1 MKRTVYLWLLLCL
14 PFLLPAQG
22 KPGYFALKPGDW
34 FDMQITKHKDNDY
47 YPVME
52 PLLQFQRRYVLRYQL
67 RNQLPNGNQQHSI
80 THERVVVYTPHSQK
94 FGWMGYDSYYPPYK
108 QGLDKKT
115 PKGIFL
121 LEITAT
127 GEIVSLTTDKDQP
140 PLPVM
145 MTTYSPQKQVGVS
158 IRSTYSPM
166 PPEELRPAV
175 EAMLKLRNANNGIP
189 GSIAAKTN
197 YEYSQ
202 LLIGASF
209 PLAGNALIKGTLAHA
224 HEKQVEIELGDST
237 FSFPINSRGEFYCPL
252 LLTKPEHRYIA
263 MENNGGYVFLAPGDT
278 LIIEADADTSR
289 GWQPR
294 KLSGSAKWSSM
305 LADEANELFYY
316 GNNGMSVMERNKT
329 LQEVLAAQE
338 KANNNFKALL
348 QTYEGKASP
357 ESIDYYKTNWKYRI
371 ANDWLVFLYTHGY
384 RAAPEKW
391 PFQGIPEMITTGI
404 DTMPVLMNPYHDNHF
419 SFYHKYL
426 DWLLTYQQS
435 RIGLSAGGSSEGSS
449 FYSDY
454 FVLLSMLKG
463 YPLYYKL
470 SKGISESM
478 KANSFVKNQRLKPY
492 FEDFI
497 HNCDDSSII
506 KPIIKDWK
514 LMEHWAPGNATPFPI
529 LSLANGET
537 YDLKTQHGKTTCL
550 IFDYVSY
557 FQDSALVKMVKKHPE
572 VNFVFAWINE
582 PDIDR
587 KHDPELNTLP
597 NFSSIEIK
605 NLEDKN
611 YEVYGIPEM
620 GKKNVV
626 VLDQWGRIVSDHI
639 YSDDN
644 VWDDLNTAIG
654 DAAKA
659 PRFSALQKA
668 GVMNIIGWS
677 LGSIL
682 FTVLVGIWIYRVRI
696 QRIKRAEAMK
706 TTIREL
712 EIKAIRSQMN
722 PHFIFNALNSIQSL
736 INTSQYKAANTYLV
750 KFSLLLRSVLHNA
763 EKNMITLADE
773 LATIRLYCELEQLRF
788 NFSFEMD
795 TPEELATDLVDIPGM
810 ILQPLVENA
819 ILHGIS
825 SKGKAGLLRITVG
838 KQHTAL
844 LIAVY
849 DNGPGYHPEAGSSPH
864 KSVGLKLVRERLQ
877 LFSIAGQTASLH
889 INNGNGT
896 TALLTI
902 PIESV

>member
-14 PFLLPAQG
+14 PYLLPAQG

-52 PLLQFQRRYVLRYQL
+52 PLLQFQRQYVLRYQL
-67 RNQLPNGNQQHSI
+67 RNQLPNGNQQYSI
-80 THERVVVYTPHSQK
+80 TLERVVAYTPYSQK

-108 QGLDKKT
+108 QGLDKKP
-115 PKGIFL
+115 PKGMFR
-121 LEITAT
+121 LEITAN
-127 GEIVSLTTDKDQP
+127 GEIVSLTADKDQP

-145 MTTYSPQKQVGVS
+145 MTSYSPQKQVGIS

-166 PPEELRPAV
+166 PPEELHPAI
-175 EAMLKLRNANNGIP
+175 EAMLKLRSINNGIP
-189 GSIAAKTN
+189 GLIPAKTE
-197 YEYSQ
+197 YEYAQ
-202 LLIGASF
+202 LLTGASF
-209 PLAGNALIKGTLAHA
+209 PVAGNTLIKGTLAHA
-224 HEKQVEIELGDST
+224 HKKQVEIELGGST

-252 LLTKPEHRYIA
+252 LLTKPERWYIT

-294 KLSGSAKWSSM
+294 KLSGGAKWSSM
-305 LADEANELFYY
+305 LAEEVNNIFYGDE
-316 GNNGMSVMERNKT
+316 GMNTMYRNKT
-329 LQEVLAAQE
+329 LQEVLNAQE
-338 KANNNFKALL
+338 SANARFQAVL

-357 ESIDYYKTNWKYRI
+357 KSIDYFKTNWQYRI
-371 ANDWLVFLYTHGY
+371 ADDWLVFLYTHGY
-384 RAAPEKW
+384 QVAPEKR

-404 DTMPVLMNPYHDNHF
+404 DTMPVAMNSYHDTNF
-419 SFYHKYL
+419 SFYHQYL
-426 DWLLTYQQS
+426 DWLLIYQQS
-435 RIGLSAGGSSEGSS
+435 RISLSAGGSSEESS
-449 FYSDY
+449 FYSNY

-497 HNCDDSSII
+497 RNCDDSSII

-514 LMEHWAPGNATPFPI
+514 LMEHWAPGNTMPFPI
-529 LSLANGET
+529 LSLANGKT
-537 YDLKTQHGKTTCL
+537 YDLKTQRGKTTCL
-550 IFDYVSY
+550 IFDHASY

-572 VNFVFAWINE
+572 VTFVFAWINE
-582 PDIDR
+582 PGFNR
-587 KHDPELNTLP
+587 QHDPELGTLP

-605 NLEDKN
+605 NQGDKN
-611 YEVYGIPEM
+611 YEVYGIAEM

-626 VLDQWGRIVSDHI
+626 VLDEWGKIISDHI

-644 VWDDLNTAIG
+644 IWDDLNTAID

-706 TTIREL
+706 TAIREL

-825 SKGKAGLLRITVG
+825 SKGKAGLLRITIG
-838 KQHTAL
+838 KQHAAL

-849 DNGPGYHPEAGSSPH
+849 DNGPGYHPEAGNGSH

-889 INNGNGT
+889 ISNGNGT

>member
-14 PFLLPAQG
+14 PYLLPAQD

-34 FDMQITKHKDNDY
+34 FDMQITKHKDNNY

-52 PLLQFQRRYVLRYQL
+52 PLLQFQRRYVLRYRLQ
-67 RNQLPNGNQQHSI
+67 NQLPNGNQQYSI
-80 THERVVVYTPHSQK
+80 THERVVAYTPYDQK

-108 QGLDKKT
+108 QGLEKKP
-115 PKGIFL
+115 PKGMFL
-121 LEITAT
+121 LEITAN

-140 PLPVM
+140 PLPVL
-145 MTTYSPQKQVGVS
+145 MTSYSPQKQVGIS
-158 IRSTYSPM
+158 IRSTFSPM
-166 PPEELRPAV
+166 PPEELRPAI
-175 EAMLKLRNANNGIP
+175 EAMLKWRSANNGIP
-189 GSIAAKTN
+189 GLIPAKT
-197 YEYSQ
+197 EYQYAQ
-202 LLIGASF
+202 LLTGASF
-209 PLAGNALIKGTLAHA
+209 PVAGNALIKGTLAHA
-224 HEKQVEIELGDST
+224 HKKQVEIELGDST
-237 FSFPINSRGEFYCPL
+237 LSFPVNSRGEFYCPL
-252 LLTKPEHRYIA
+252 LLTKPERRYIA

-289 GWQPR
+289 GRQPR
-294 KLSGSAKWSSM
+294 KLSGSAQWSSM
-305 LADEANELFYY
+305 LAEEVNDVFYGDE
-316 GNNGMSVMERNKT
+316 GMNTMYRNKT

-338 KANNNFKALL
+338 SANARFKAVL
-348 QTYEGKASP
+348 QSYEGKASP
-357 ESIDYYKTNWKYRI
+357 ESIDYYKTNWQYRI
-371 ANDWLVFLYTHGY
+371 ADDWLVFLYNHGY
-384 RAAPEKW
+384 RVAPEKR
-391 PFQGIPEMITTGI
+391 PFEGIPEMITTGI
-404 DTMPVLMNPYHDNHF
+404 DTMPVTMNSYHDNHF
-419 SFYHKYL
+419 SFYHQYL
-426 DWLLTYQQS
+426 DWLLIYQQS
-435 RIGLSAGGSSEGSS
+435 RIGLSAGGSSEESS
-449 FYSDY
+449 FYSNY

-470 SKGISESM
+470 SKGINESM
-478 KANSFVKNQRLKPY
+478 KANSFAKNQRLKPY

-497 HNCDDSSII
+497 RNCDDSSII

-514 LMEHWAPGNATPFPI
+514 FMEHWAPGNTAPYPI
-529 LSLANGET
+529 LSLANGKT

-550 IFDYVSY
+550 IFDHASY

-572 VNFVFAWINE
+572 VTFVFAWINE
-582 PDIDR
+582 PGLNR
-587 KHDPELNTLP
+587 RHDPELATLP
-597 NFSSIEIK
+597 NFNSIEIK
-605 NLEDKN
+605 NQGDKN
-611 YEVYGIPEM
+611 YEVYGISEM

-626 VLDQWGRIVSDHI
+626 VLDQWGKIISDHI

-644 VWDDLNTAIG
+644 LWDDLNTAID

-659 PRFSALQKA
+659 PRFSVLQKA

-706 TTIREL
+706 TAIREL

-750 KFSLLLRSVLHNA
+750 KFSLLLRSVLHNV

-788 NFSFEMD
+788 DFSFEID
-795 TPEELATDLVDIPGM
+795 IPEELATDLVDIPGM

-838 KQHTAL
+838 KQGAAL

-849 DNGPGYHPEAGSSPH
+849 DNGQGYHPEAGNGTH
-864 KSVGLKLVRERLQ
+864 KSVGLKLVQERLQ

-889 INNGNGT
+889 ISNGNGT